1 MRDPSHPKTPY
12 IESPLDRF
20 AVGATRYIG
29 STLSLVLHSLF
40 FVAIFSLVWLGIP
53 FEKVMLILTTVVSL
67 EAIYLSIFIQLT
79 VNRQARQL
87 EEVSVDVDDIQEDVE
102 EISKDVDGIQEDV
115 EEISK
120 DIDDI
125 QEDVGSIQEEAKEIS
140 EDVDDIQGYMK
151 VIKEDV
157 EDLNDEF
164 EKEHTEEAAEENQI
178 ARLEKTI
185 EELLREVKRL
195 KKP

>member
-1 MRDPSHPKTPY
+1 MRDPSQQKTPY
-12 IESPLDRF
+12 VESPLDRF
-20 AVGATRYIG
+20 AVGATHYIG
-29 STLSLVLHSLF
+29 STLSLILHSLF
-40 FVAIFSLVWLGIP
+40 FVAIFGLVWLGVP
-53 FEKVMLILTTVVSL
+53 FEKVMLILTTAVSL

-125 QEDVGSIQEEAKEIS
+125 QEDVGNIQEEAKEIG

-157 EDLNDEF
+157 EDLNDGF
-164 EKEHTEEAAEENQI
+164 EKEHTEEAQEENQI

-185 EELLREVKRL
+185 EELLREVKRI
-195 KKP
+195 KKN

>member
-1 MRDPSHPKTPY
+1 MRDHSQPKEAY
-12 IESPLDRF
+12 AESPLERF
-20 AVGATRYIG
+20 AVGATHYIG

-40 FVAIFSLVWLGIP
+40 FIAIFGLVWLGVT

-79 VNRQARQL
+79 INRQARQL
-87 EEVSVDVDDIQEDVE
+87 EEVSIDVDD
-102 EISKDVDGIQEDV
+102 IQEDV

-140 EDVDDIQGYMK
+140 EDVDDIQGYME
-151 VIKEDV
+151 VIKENV
-157 EDLNDEF
+157 EDLSDEL
-164 EKEHTEEAAEENQI
+164 EKEHTEDAAEDSQI
-178 ARLEKTI
+178 VRLEKTI

>member
-1 MRDPSHPKTPY
+1 MRDHSHPKTPY
-12 IESPLDRF
+12 VESALDRF

-40 FVAIFSLVWLGIP
+40 FIAIFGLVWLGLP
-53 FEKVMLILTTVVSL
+53 FDKVMLILTTVVSL

-102 EISKDVDGIQEDV
+102 EISKD
-115 EEISK
+115 
-120 DIDDI
+120 IDDI
-125 QEDVGSIQEEAKEIS
+125 QEDVGSIQEEAKEIG
-140 EDVDDIQGYMK
+140 EDVDDIQGYMEA
-151 VIKEDV
+151 IKENV

-164 EKEHTEEAAEENQI
+164 EKEHTEELAEENQI

-195 KKP
+195 KKA